1 MTLLL
6 VRTVLL
12 AVIGFFPTESRGA
25 IGGLDYP
32 PAERKRLAKK
42 SIDWSCPT
50 CHAHN
55 KEALSDIEPAES
67 STTSEEMPKFEITY
81 KPVQDTEVEKK
92 QEDNQ
97 PSASASSATISTQ
110 KEEENVPKVV
120 EKAPKVVEA
129 SSSSSTT
136 RTQSNRTSLQ
146 SSVHSNNNNNTSSSS
161 SSSSS
166 SSNGRPPVWLDGL
179 IGALLAFVI
188 TLMIKKYIL

>member
-1 MTLLL
+1 
-6 VRTVLL
+6 L

-81 KPVQDTEVEKK
+81 KPVQDTEVEKNQEDN

-97 PSASASSATISTQ
+97 PSASASASSSSATVSTQ
-110 KEEENVPKVV
+110 KEEEEVPKVV
-120 EKAPKVVEA
+120 EETPKVVEA
-129 SSSSSTT
+129 SSSSSSSSSTT
-136 RTQSNRTSLQ
+136 RMQNNHTSLQ
-146 SSVHSNNNNNTSSSS
+146 SSVNSNNNNTTSSSTTS
-161 SSSSS
+161 I
-166 SSNGRPPVWLDGL
+166 SNGRPPVWLDGL